1 LIYVLS
7 SLVRGLLFG
16 RFTLTMDNE
25 DYIRTPDDQ
34 FYDQLNG
41 SPSPVRTDSELEK
54 VLKLSA
60 EMYSNQELNLDLDEV
75 MLMSVQSYEQDQ
87 LLRELTIQEEERVKS
102 EEKMR
107 QEEAE
112 KRQGRFAKLV
122 PVFSRLWKIDSQNRD
137 IYEFVLAFI
146 ESYAANDMDFIEVE
160 PSFMDGLNKV
170 STSIRVDKALMEDL
184 KTCFIN

>member
-1 LIYVLS
+1 
-7 SLVRGLLFG
+7 
-16 RFTLTMDNE
+16 MDNG

-34 FYDQLNG
+34 FYDQLYG

-107 QEEAE
+107 LEEAE

-160 PSFMDGLNKV
+160 PSLMDGLNKV
-170 STSIRVDKALMEDL
+170 STSIRIDKALMDDL